1 MLKRYMPYMSYSRG
15 LHSMTK
21 FQKRHYLE
29 LVKVINHVT
38 MSDGLISHE
47 DLVNELCGMLRAD
60 NPNFNEKTF
69 RAALWDD

>member
-1 MLKRYMPYMSYSRG
+1 MNS
-15 LHSMTK
+15 K
-21 FQKRHYLE
+21 FQRRHYLA
-29 LVKVINHVT
+29 LVKSINHVT

-47 DLVNELCGMLRAD
+47 DLVNELCAMLRAD

>member
-1 MLKRYMPYMSYSRG
+1 MNS
-15 LHSMTK
+15 K
-21 FQKRHYLE
+21 FQKRHYLA

-47 DLVNELCGMLRAD
+47 DLVNELCDMLRAD

-69 RAALWDD
+69 RAALWDTDNIY